1 MKQIRSDKL
10 SEAIKNV
17 MESVAELLTISAEYT
32 PSPDEEEVNFP
43 FELSSQFERP
53 SEFIQCL
60 LDMIRANFEPHI
72 INRLGL
78 VTGRWQFGKVEQGL
92 VSLWLWNHFTKN
104 KLYIKGYK
112 GSGKQIRDVLFI
124 LLESDLDWPENTK
137 FLIPPSEKMKH
148 NFI

>member
-53 SEFIQCL
+53 SESIQCL

-72 INRLGL
+72 MGTLFLNSRLC
-78 VTGRWQFGKVEQGL
+78 
-92 VSLWLWNHFTKN
+92 
-104 KLYIKGYK
+104 
-112 GSGKQIRDVLFI
+112 
-124 LLESDLDWPENTK
+124 SD
-137 FLIPPSEKMKH
+137 
-148 NFI
+148 